1 MNQNKENKKIIA
13 RIKNLARQRKEILSL
28 SPEKALDAILD
39 SPQSAALVHSLSE
52 EDFYFLIHDIG
63 IEDSLP
69 LLRLASD
76 KQWEYIVD
84 LEVWEK
90 DRIDLASVTKWFDLL
105 FQIDPNRFV
114 KWFLDQK
121 TEFIEFYLF
130 KNIEIKIRKTDE
142 DPSD

>member
-1 MNQNKENKKIIA
+1 MSEKEENKKIIA

-52 EDFYFLIHDIG
+52 QDFHFLIHDIG
-63 IEDSLP
+63 IEDTLP

-84 LEVWEK
+84 LEIWEK
-90 DRIDLASVTKWFDLL
+90 DRIDLASVTNSLALL
-105 FQIDPNRFV
+105 FTIDPNRC
-114 KWFLDQK
+114 
-121 TEFIEFYLF
+121 I
-130 KNIEIKIRKTDE
+130 
-142 DPSD
+142 